1 MVERWFAAC
10 MPYADPEKQK
20 AAKAKWYREKR
31 ASDPAFALRE
41 EERVKA
47 WKEENREVHLEQMR
61 EYARRRYEEEVKA
74 AAKPIRAKKKA
85 AVAKPEKAVRAKG
98 SARDVA

>member
-1 MVERWFAAC
+1 

-31 ASDPAFALRE
+31 ASDPAFAQRE

-47 WKEENREVHLEQMR
+47 WKEEHREVHLEQMR
-61 EYARRRYEEEVKA
+61 EYARRRYDEEVKA
-74 AAKPIRAKKKA
+74 AAAAKVTRAKKKA
-85 AVAKPEKAVRAKG
+85 AVANPEKATEPVKVVKKG
-98 SARDVA
+98 ARHVA

>member
-1 MVERWFAAC
+1 

-74 AAKPIRAKKKA
+74 TAKPKRAKKKA
-85 AVAKPEKAVRAKG
+85 VADPRVKG
-98 SARDVA
+98 AEPLKLIKTGSRHVA